1 MNKSKIFICGNF
13 GYKNNQIDGQ
23 TVKTRQLKDILIKK
37 LGENSITYVDT
48 SYAKSTPFAT
58 FNKIKRNAMDCSHLI
73 ILPGKNG
80 LKVLLPFYIRWKK
93 SINIDIRYIV
103 IGGWLPQF
111 LYRNKFYLGLRK
123 KLDAIYI
130 ETNIMKKNLL
140 NMGLNNVAVLPNFRQ
155 IDFEITKINKIEL
168 PFKLVYFSRVVREKG
183 VELAIEAVERINR
196 KNNSL
201 ILDIY
206 GPIQRN
212 YRGLFEKILTKANS
226 KISYKGI
233 IEPTRNNMY
242 EVLSKYDLMV
252 FPTYY
257 QGEGFPG
264 AILDSFIS
272 GVPVLASDWKYNSEM
287 IKEGE
292 TGKLFVSQNIE
303 DLTEKLEFLTNHP
316 DLIYKMKRNCLEE
329 AKKYDADFIVDILE
343 KKAVQLQINQGELS
357 MYLSQIKDKSDG
369 VNLYTLMNDRIPNA
383 KCTGMKEC

>member
-37 LGENSITYVDT
+37 LGKNNVTYVDT
-48 SYAKSTPFAT
+48 SYAKLTPFAT
-58 FNKIKRNAMDCSHLI
+58 FNKIKRNVMNCSHLI
-73 ILPGKNG
+73 ILPGENG
-80 LKVLLPFYIRWKK
+80 LKVLLSFYIRWKK
-93 SINIDIRYIV
+93 NFNIDIRYIV

-111 LYRNKFYLGLRK
+111 LFRNKFYLGLCK

-140 NMGLNNVAVLPNFRQ
+140 NMGLNNVSVLPNFRQ
-155 IDFEITKINKIEL
+155 IDFEITKINKIKL

-196 KNNSL
+196 KNNYL

-206 GPIQRN
+206 GPIQKN

-233 IEPTRNNMY
+233 IEPTGNNIY
-242 EVLSKYDLMV
+242 KVLSKYDLMV

-257 QGEGFPG
+257 QGEGFSG
-264 AILDSFIS
+264 AILDSYVS
-272 GVPVLASDWKYNSEM
+272 GVPVIASNWKYNSEI
-287 IKEGE
+287 IKEGV
-292 TGKLFVSQNIE
+292 TGKLFISQDID
-303 DLTEKLEFLTNHP
+303 DLTDKLEFMINNP
-316 DLIYKMKRNCLEE
+316 ELIYKMKRNCLEE
-329 AKKYDADFIVDILE
+329 AKKYDADFVIDSL
-343 KKAVQLQINQGELS
+343 
-357 MYLSQIKDKSDG
+357 IKDMVLNK
-369 VNLYTLMNDRIPNA
+369 
-383 KCTGMKEC
+383 

>member
-1 MNKSKIFICGNF
+1 ML
-13 GYKNNQIDGQ
+13 
-23 TVKTRQLKDILIKK
+23 RR
-37 LGENSITYVDT
+37 
-48 SYAKSTPFAT
+48 
-58 FNKIKRNAMDCSHLI
+58 KRN
-73 ILPGKNG
+73 
-80 LKVLLPFYIRWKK
+80 Y
-93 SINIDIRYIV
+93 NIDIRYIV

-357 MYLSQIKDKSDG
+357 MYPSQIKDKSDG